1 MRAVWAIAV
10 KDLRVL
16 SRHPAALFW
25 VLGFPML
32 QALLFGA
39 IFGGGEPGANAMP
52 VAVVDLDGSPYSR
65 ALAERLGRL
74 EALRVRP
81 ASYDSARALVRR
93 GRLAA
98 YVALMPGLGGTLGFG
113 GADSTGGIEL
123 GVDPSR
129 RAEAGV
135 LEGLVTQAVFQAMQG
150 EFGAGGSGREVVRRG
165 LEGIERDSTAAPADR
180 ARRAEVLRDLERLM
194 TSLERARDV
203 PGGAPGADS
212 AGGTPAADGA
222 GFSGPAIRRVAVAAA
237 REGPRSGW
245 EVTFPSAMLW
255 ALIAV
260 CSTFAVSI
268 VAERRQGTYL
278 RLRLTPVSR
287 EQVLAGKGLACFLAG
302 TGVLGA
308 LLAVGVALFRVRV
321 GDAAMLAAA
330 VLCTTL
336 CFVGVMMFVATLGRE
351 ERSVSGA
358 SWALLL
364 IQSMLGGGMIPLIA
378 MPPWLQA
385 ASHLSVVRWGILSI
399 EGAVWRGFGW
409 AEAAPSLA
417 ILLGVGLAG
426 FAIGSASLRRGE

>member
-1 MRAVWAIAV
+1 MRAVWVIAV

-25 VLGFPML
+25 VVGFPML

-39 IFGGGEPGANAMP
+39 IFGGGGAGANALP
-52 VAVVDLDGSPYSR
+52 VAVVDLDGSRYSR
-65 ALAERLGRL
+65 ALADRLGRL

-98 YVALMPGLGGTLGFG
+98 YVALMPGLGATFGFG
-113 GADSTGGIEL
+113 AADSSGGIEL

-165 LEGIERDSTAAPADR
+165 IEGIERDSTAAPADR
-180 ARRAEVLRDLERLM
+180 ARRADVLRDLERLM
-194 TSLERARDV
+194 TSLERARAA
-203 PGGAPGADS
+203 PGGAPLTGGS
-212 AGGTPAADGA
+212 GGTDGA

-237 REGPRSGW
+237 RHSPRSGW

-255 ALIAV
+255 ALMAV

-268 VAERRQGTYL
+268 VAERRQGTFL

-287 EQVLAGKGLACFLAG
+287 EQVLAGKGLACFIAG
-302 TGVLGA
+302 TVVLSA

-364 IQSMLGGGMIPLIA
+364 VQSMLGGGMIPLIA

-409 AEAAPSLA
+409 AEVAPSLA
-417 ILLGVGLAG
+417 ILLGVGVAG
-426 FAIGSASLRRGE
+426 FAIGSAALRRAE